1 MKTNFKNILIV
12 LGSLILGSLTYSCDD
27 YSDDY
32 LKYVEGGE
40 RIYVGKMDSL
50 FVFGGHNRVQLGG
63 NLPSDP
69 KATEVRISW
78 NNSNNSITVP
88 LTGGSVGERFSTI
101 IDNLPE
107 NIYSF
112 QVRSYDSDGNSSILS
127 TVTGRVYGEGYVA
140 TLFNR
145 PITLARL
152 YSGNRYRITFDNMDR
167 STGVIGSEIVYT
179 SRDDGMEKTIFVD
192 ISESAILFTDWDGTS
207 TIKYRTS
214 FIPEKTAID
223 TFYTPFEIIEE

>member
-1 MKTNFKNILIV
+1 MKTNFKNFLIV
-12 LGSLILGSLTYSCDD
+12 AGSLILGALTYSCDD

-50 FVFGGHNRVQLGG
+50 FVFGGYNRVELGG

-78 NNSNNSITVP
+78 NNTNNSITVP
-88 LTGGSVGERFSTI
+88 LTGGTVGERFSTI

-112 QVRSYDSDGNSSILS
+112 QVRSYDNDGNRSVLS

-140 TLFNR
+140 TLYNR

-152 YSGNRYRITFDNMDR
+152 YSGNRYRITVDNMDR
-167 STGVIGSEIVYT
+167 STGVIGCEIVYT
-179 SRDDGMEKTIFVD
+179 SRDTNTEKTLFVPIGD
-192 ISESAILFTDWDGTS
+192 GEVLFTDWKSGT
-207 TIKYRTS
+207 TMKYRTS
-214 FIPEKTAID
+214 FIPEPTAID
-223 TFYTPFEIIEE
+223 TFYTPYEILEE

>member
-1 MKTNFKNILIV
+1 MKTNFKNVLIV
-12 LGSLILGSLTYSCDD
+12 AASLILGALIYSCDD

-32 LKYVEGGE
+32 LQYVEGGE

-50 FVFGGHNRVQLGG
+50 YVFGGYNRVQLGG

-78 NNSNNSITVP
+78 NNTNNSITVP
-88 LTGGSVGERFSTI
+88 LTGGAVGERFSTI

-112 QVRSYDSDGNSSILS
+112 QVRSYDNDGNSSILS

-145 PITLARL
+145 PIVLARL

-167 STGVIGSEIVYT
+167 STGVIESEIVYSST
-179 SRDDGMEKTIFVD
+179 DGTEKTIIVP
-192 ISESAILFTDWDGTS
+192 IGESVILFTDWDGTS
-207 TIKYRTS
+207 SIKYRTS
-214 FIPEKTAID
+214 FIPEPTAID
-223 TFYTPFEIIEE
+223 IFYTDYDFIEE